1 MGVKI
6 KNNAFGVL
14 LIGINTSAT
23 SITLQTGQGAN
34 FPALSAGDYFYATL
48 IDTSNNLEI
57 VKVTARVG
65 DVLTIVRAQEGTS
78 ARSYGVGDRIEL
90 RLTAQN
96 ILDMLADGS
105 LIGAGTIPA
114 SALASGAAVANIGYT
129 PFNANGGYINGNI
142 EVNGRIY
149 LGVTADDAYVERL
162 TSYDG
167 NNKLARVEGLG
178 RFDIRTPAPN
188 NFHGGGMEFG
198 FTSYNLNNSTPY
210 ADALHLT
217 SYTDSSGGNPNILL
231 VNKDTNGVKVSR
243 GGWSAYTMLSST
255 GYASGSVYT
264 LNFTSASD
272 ARLKE
277 DICEITDGLAKILAL
292 RPVTY
297 KWSDAYILAG
307 FSKNANE
314 CNRTSDEDPTI
325 AIPAEKTI
333 NVGLI
338 AQEVQ
343 QVLPTV
349 VHVDQVRVPGVD
361 ADLLNVSYEKL
372 VPHLISAVQEQQVQ
386 IETMKA
392 EIAALRAG
400 A

>member
-1 MGVKI
+1 
-6 KNNAFGVL
+6 
-14 LIGINTSAT
+14 
-23 SITLQTGQGAN
+23 
-34 FPALSAGDYFYATL
+34 
-48 IDTSNNLEI
+48 LEI
-57 VKVTARVG
+57 VKCTARST
-65 DVLTIVRAQEGTS
+65 DVLTVTRAQENTTARAYS
-78 ARSYGVGDRIEL
+78 AGDRIEI
-90 RLTAQN
+90 RITAATFEEATG
-96 ILDMLADGS
+96 IEDGEVTTAKLAN
-105 LIGAGTIPA
+105 GAVTNEKMA
-114 SALASGAAVANIGYT
+114 AGAAVANIGYT
-129 PFNANGGYINGNI
+129 PFDADGGFIDGDI

-178 RFDIRTPAPN
+178 RFDIRSPAPN
-188 NFHGGGMEFG
+188 QFHGGGMEFG
-198 FTSYNLNNSTPY
+198 FTSYNMNNSTPY

-217 SYTDSSGGNPNILL
+217 SYTDSSGGSPNIFL
-231 VNKDTNGVKVSR
+231 VNKDSNGVKVSR
-243 GGWSAYTMLSST
+243 GGWGSYTVLSST

-264 LNFTSASD
+264 LDYTSASD

-277 DICEITDGLAKILAL
+277 DVHEITDGLAKILAL

-361 ADLLNVSYEKL
+361 ADLLNVAYEKL
-372 VPHLISAVQEQQVQ
+372 VPHLIAAVQEQQAQ
-386 IETMKA
+386 IETLKA
-392 EIAALRAG
+392 EVAALKAG